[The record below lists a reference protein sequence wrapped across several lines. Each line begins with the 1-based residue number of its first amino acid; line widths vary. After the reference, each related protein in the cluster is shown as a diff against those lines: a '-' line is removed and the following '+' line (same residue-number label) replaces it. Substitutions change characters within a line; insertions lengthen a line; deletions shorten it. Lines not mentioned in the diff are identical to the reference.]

1 MAEEIIKKVK
11 KKVKKSTKR
20 FKNSFKKK
28 VPVSYPIM
36 YGELLKGKTVLITG
50 GNSGIGYEIAKASIR
65 NGASVIIAGR
75 NIKKNEKAIENLNKL
90 IKEDQFVDSLIFDI
104 EDVKK
109 SIETIEKYL
118 EEKKYKIDV
127 LVNNAGISNGQSIPN
142 TSIEDY
148 EKVLK
153 VNLEGTYF
161 ISQSIFKHMVQN
173 NIQGHILNIISS
185 SGNRPAVTPY
195 NVSKWGQK
203 GLTLGMAKKY
213 IQEGIVVNGLAPGPT
228 ATGILEVDT
237 EKDGIDLVKNPLKRY
252 AMPEE
257 IANMAVI
264 MCSDLGNTIIGDT
277 LFMTGGAAVVTFDD

>member
-1 MAEEIIKKVK
+1 
-11 KKVKKSTKR
+11 
-20 FKNSFKKK
+20 
-28 VPVSYPIM
+28 
-36 YGELLKGKTVLITG
+36 
-50 GNSGIGYEIAKASIR
+50 
-65 NGASVIIAGR
+65 
-75 NIKKNEKAIENLNKL
+75 
-90 IKEDQFVDSLIFDI
+90 
-104 EDVKK
+104 
-109 SIETIEKYL
+109 
-118 EEKKYKIDV
+118 
-127 LVNNAGISNGQSIPN
+127 
-142 TSIEDY
+142 
-148 EKVLK
+148 
-153 VNLEGTYF
+153 
-161 ISQSIFKHMVQN
+161 MVQN

-264 MCSDLGNTIIGDT
+264 MCSDL
-277 LFMTGGAAVVTFDD
+277 